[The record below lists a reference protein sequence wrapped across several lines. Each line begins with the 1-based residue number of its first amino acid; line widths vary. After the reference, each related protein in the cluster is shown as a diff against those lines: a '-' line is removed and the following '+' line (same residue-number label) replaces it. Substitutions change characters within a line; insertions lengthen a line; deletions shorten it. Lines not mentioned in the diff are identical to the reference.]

1 LKKDGEKEVGS
12 PEKPFKLWGGRFQ
25 KETAGEAASFLNS
38 IAFDCR
44 LYREDI
50 QGSIAH
56 ARMLGRQG
64 IITPEETQLII
75 GGLQEILEELESGRL
90 SFDPAAEDVHSFI
103 EAELV
108 KKIGEVGKKLHTAR
122 SRNDQVAT
130 SFRLYLRK
138 EIQLLGD
145 LILQLVSA
153 LMKRAWEHKETIMPG
168 YTHLQR
174 AQPVTF
180 AHHLLAY
187 CEMLRR
193 DYQRLRECYHR
204 VNVCPLG
211 SGALAG
217 TTFPID
223 RESVARELGFR
234 EIAGNTI
241 DAVSDRDFAVEFIF
255 TASLLM
261 MHLSRLAEELV
272 LWSSSEF
279 NFIEI
284 DDAYTTGSSIMPQKK
299 NPDVAELVRGKSGR
313 VFGHL
318 VALLTVLKGL
328 PLAYNKDLQEDKEA
342 VFDTIDTVKSCLQ
355 AFIPLIETLT
365 VNKDQ
370 MLAAAGEGFT
380 NATDLADYLVNKG
393 ISFREAHS
401 LVGKIVLHCLSQG
414 KRLEELSLE
423 EYRLFSPAF
432 GPDLYD
438 CLDIKNCVER
448 RATPGGPAPAAV
460 QQELERLSIWVEE
473 MRALP
478 WD

>member
-1 LKKDGEKEVGS
+1 MGS
-12 PEKPFKLWGGRFQ
+12 QERPFKLWGGRFQ

-38 IAFDCR
+38 ISFDCR

-64 IITPEETQLII
+64 IITPKEAEAII
-75 GGLQEILEELESGRL
+75 NCLQEILRELEEGKL
-90 SFDPAAEDVHSFI
+90 TFDPAAEDIHSFV

-108 KKIGEVGKKLHTAR
+108 KRIGEVGKKLHTAR

-138 EIQLLGD
+138 EIQFLGE
-145 LILQLVSA
+145 LVLQLISA
-153 LMKRAWEHKETIMPG
+153 LMKRAREHKRTIMPG

-193 DYQRLRECYHR
+193 DYQRLRDCYHR

-223 RESVARELGFR
+223 REFVARELGFR
-234 EIAGNTI
+234 EVAGNTI

-255 TASLLM
+255 VASLLM
-261 MHLSRLAEELV
+261 THLSRLAEELV

-299 NPDVAELVRGKSGR
+299 NPDVAELVRGKTGR
-313 VFGHL
+313 VYGHL

-342 VFDTIDTVKSCLQ
+342 VFDTIDTVKDCLQ
-355 AFIPLIETLT
+355 VFIPLIETLT
-365 VNKDQ
+365 VK
-370 MLAAAGEGFT
+370 E
-380 NATDLADYLVNKG
+380 
-393 ISFREAHS
+393 
-401 LVGKIVLHCLSQG
+401 SQDR
-414 KRLEELSLE
+414 KS
-423 EYRLFSPAF
+423 
-432 GPDLYD
+432 
-438 CLDIKNCVER
+438 V
-448 RATPGGPAPAAV
+448 V
-460 QQELERLSIWVEE
+460 
-473 MRALP
+473 
-478 WD
+478 